1 MVQGPVLR
9 SVTGPQP
16 VQPLLD
22 TEQSLSFLW
31 NVLLFDHGWLTT
43 EVEQKRLRRC
53 LGKLVSSSRSTRV
66 TTFLRY
72 LGQCIYF

>member
-43 EVEQKRLRRC
+43 EVEQKRLRSWC
-53 LGKLVSSSRSTRV
+53 PLPEVHV
-66 TTFLRY
+66 
-72 LGQCIYF
+72 